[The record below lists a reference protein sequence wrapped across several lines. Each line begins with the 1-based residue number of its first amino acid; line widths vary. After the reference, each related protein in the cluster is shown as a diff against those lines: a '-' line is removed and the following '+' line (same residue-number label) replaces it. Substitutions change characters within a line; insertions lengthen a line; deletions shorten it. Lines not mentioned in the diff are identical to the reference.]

1 MKKVLLI
8 LAEGFEETEAVAP
21 ADVLKRAGARVVLAG
36 LDALRVKGAHG
47 MELAAETLLADVEND
62 MFDAV
67 FLPGGLPGATNLLA
81 SETVGRILKATA
93 ARGGVVSAICAAP
106 IVLAK
111 HGLLAG
117 RTFTMYPGFDKYLG
131 GLVPTGRLAERCGNV
146 VTGKG
151 PGAVFP
157 FAKELAA
164 ALGIDASEVFR
175 GMFVT
180 LPPAGE

>member
-1 MKKVLLI
+1 MKKVLVI

-47 MELAAETLLADVEND
+47 IGIAAEVLLEDVENET
-62 MFDAV
+62 FDAV

-93 ARGGVVSAICAAP
+93 ARGGVVAAICAAP

-111 HGLLAG
+111 HGLLDG
-117 RTFTMYPGFDKYLG
+117 RTFTMYPGFDKYLN
-131 GLVPTGRLAERCGNV
+131 GLVPAERCGNV

-157 FAKELAA
+157 FAKELAS
-164 ALGIDASEVFR
+164 ALGIDADEVFR

-180 LPPAGE
+180 LPPQGA

>member
-21 ADVLKRAGARVVLAG
+21 ADVLIRVGVRVVLAG
-36 LDALRVKGAHG
+36 LDSLRVKGAHG
-47 MELAAETLLADVEND
+47 IGIAADVLLED
-62 MFDAV
+62 VADETFDAV
-67 FLPGGLPGATNLLA
+67 FLPGGLPGAANLLA
-81 SETVGRILKATA
+81 SETVGRILKETA
-93 ARGGVVSAICAAP
+93 ARGGVVAAICAAP

-117 RTFTMYPGFDKYLG
+117 KTFTMYPGFDEYLG
-131 GLVPTGRLAERCGNV
+131 GLVPTGNLAERCGNV

-157 FAKELAA
+157 FACELAA
-164 ALGIDASEVFR
+164 ALGIDASGVFR

-180 LPPAGE
+180 LPQREA